1 VTQSHPGPNPDALR
15 VLVVDDRRDASF
27 PVRRLLEPDGHQV
40 QVAADGPSGVE
51 LARQFKPE
59 LVLCDLNLPGELTG
73 YDVARALR
81 GDPAMCSVYLVAV
94 TGYSG
99 EDEREEAAQAGF
111 QRHLTKPVGQVE
123 LRALVAWL
131 RTQIEPRSV

>member
-1 VTQSHPGPNPDALR
+1 MSTNAVTQCHPGPNPDALR

-27 PVRRLLEPDGHQV
+27 PVQRLLELDGHEV
-40 QVAADGPSGVE
+40 QVADDGPTGVE
-51 LARQFKPE
+51 LARRFMPE

-81 GDPAMCSVYLVAV
+81 GDPVMCSVYLVAV

-111 QRHLTKPVGQVE
+111 QRHLT
-123 LRALVAWL
+123 
-131 RTQIEPRSV
+131 